1 MDLNS
6 QIISGIYHRTL
17 EKEKL
22 RYIKNALWIFYFE
35 VIAAGILIRI
45 FIDPDIIYVDLSK
58 ARDRSKVFKTF
69 IIVFVLLI
77 YNITASVYTIK
88 CPADSMSISVSYFSH
103 FLLIVS
109 MSYNYPFL
117 SKIYPEYSFFIV
129 YWIATL
135 IIFCLIFT
143 QIK

>member
-35 VIAAGILIRI
+35 V
-45 FIDPDIIYVDLSK
+45 IIYVDLSK